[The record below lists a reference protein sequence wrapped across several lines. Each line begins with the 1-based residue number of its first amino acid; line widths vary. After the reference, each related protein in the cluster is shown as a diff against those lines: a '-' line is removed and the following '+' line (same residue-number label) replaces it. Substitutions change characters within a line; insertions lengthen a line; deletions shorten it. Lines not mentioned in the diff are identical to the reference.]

1 MSPTHVRGR
10 AVSPCV
16 KSTLHC
22 WGLVFRRRAW
32 RRGEARRG
40 RRPVPVRWEQG
51 GQWAGHAGPRSPR
64 DAQIQRPL
72 NPPTPRAAI
81 CSQHVLPI
89 TCCLPLGMRA
99 SKRGKENMARG
110 VLFLRKPRAHIK
122 NALFRGFLYLQGRDR
137 VRLEV
142 LDSARSPVGLC
153 PHSRAMSNSS
163 ARVAATRQGLG
174 SSTP

>member
-1 MSPTHVRGR
+1 MREIHSPLLGARLSEEGM
-10 AVSPCV
+10 
-16 KSTLHC
+16 
-22 WGLVFRRRAW
+22 
-32 RRGEARRG
+32 EARRG
-40 RRPVPVRWEQG
+40 TERQAPRPCPLGAGRPVG
-51 GQWAGHAGPRSPR
+51 GPRWATEPSRCTDPE
-64 DAQIQRPL
+64 ASET
-72 NPPTPRAAI
+72 PPPPAAI

-137 VRLEV
+137 VRLKV

-153 PHSRAMSNSS
+153 PHSRAMNNSS
-163 ARVAATRQGLG
+163 AHVAATRQGLG

>member
-51 GQWAGHAGPRSPR
+51 GRWAGHAGPRSPR

-72 NPPTPRAAI
+72 KPHPPPPRRDL
-81 CSQHVLPI
+81 LP
-89 TCCLPLGMRA
+89 
-99 SKRGKENMARG
+99 
-110 VLFLRKPRAHIK
+110 
-122 NALFRGFLYLQGRDR
+122 
-137 VRLEV
+137 
-142 LDSARSPVGLC
+142 ARSPNHLLSPTRDESIETRKGKHGAGRVIFKKAQGAHKKCAVSRLPLFARKRPC
-153 PHSRAMSNSS
+153 PP
-163 ARVAATRQGLG
+163 QGSGQCAKPRWPLSPLPG
-174 SSTP
+174 DE